1 MTEPLQITD
10 IVVGD
15 GAEAKKGAR
24 ITVHY
29 TGKLTDGTVFDSSI
43 PRGQPPAGIPVVLR
57 QEPAP
62 SGPERCG

>member
-29 TGKLTDGTVFDSSI
+29 LSLI
-43 PRGQPPAGIPVVLR
+43 HI
-57 QEPAP
+57 
-62 SGPERCG
+62 